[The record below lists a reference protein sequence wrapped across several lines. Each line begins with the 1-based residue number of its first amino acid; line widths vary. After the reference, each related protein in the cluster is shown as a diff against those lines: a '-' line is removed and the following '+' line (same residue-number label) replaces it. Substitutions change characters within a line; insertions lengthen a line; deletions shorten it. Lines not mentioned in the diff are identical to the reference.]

1 MEPLV
6 QFLYLSRIAGEKPFE
21 VIAEV
26 AIEAR
31 RNNARDGI
39 TGVMV
44 FDGAHVCQYIEG
56 SLIAIDALVER
67 LQCDPRH
74 EALQVL
80 HHGPSDGDRRFAR
93 WRMGYLLLD
102 DGQELTR
109 FAALRGPAAVDAVL
123 DQLPLVDLEP

>member
-21 VIAEV
+21 VVAEV
-26 AIEAR
+26 AVQAR
-31 RNNARDGI
+31 RNNARVGI
-39 TGVMV
+39 TGVLV
-44 FDGAHVCQYIEG
+44 FDGAHVCQYVEG
-56 SLIAIDALVER
+56 SLAEIDGLIER
-67 LQCDPRH
+67 LKRDPRH

-80 HHGPSDGDRRFAR
+80 HHGPSEGERLFAR

-109 FAALRGPAAVDAVL
+109 FAALRGPAAVRAVL